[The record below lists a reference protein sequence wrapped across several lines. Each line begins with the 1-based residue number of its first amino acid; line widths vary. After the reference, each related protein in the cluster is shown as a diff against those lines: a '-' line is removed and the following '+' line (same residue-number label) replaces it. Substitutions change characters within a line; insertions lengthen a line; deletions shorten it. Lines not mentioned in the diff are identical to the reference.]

1 MCVSQMKLETKV
13 SRIAELKVQI
23 EALQAKFD
31 ELKASI
37 SEELN
42 ASGSKSAEVGNVKV
56 TLTKATYWN
65 YKPDAIEYLKGKGLV
80 NCVKESVNTSNVNAC
95 LKAGV
100 LAESELNEYRTPD
113 VREALTVKI
122 K

>member
-1 MCVSQMKLETKV
+1 MCVAQMKLETKV
-13 SRIAELKVQI
+13 TRIAELKVQI

-37 SEELN
+37 SEELKAN
-42 ASGSKSAEVGNVKV
+42 NSKSAEVGNVKV

-65 YKPDAIEYLKGKGLV
+65 YKPDAIEYLKGKGLT

>member
-1 MCVSQMKLETKV
+1 V
-13 SRIAELKVQI
+13 
-23 EALQAKFD
+23 
-31 ELKASI
+31 KASI

-65 YKPDAIEYLKGKGLV
+65 YKPDAVEYLKNKGLT

-100 LAESELNEYRTPD
+100 LTESELNEYRTPD
-113 VREALTVKI
+113 VRESLTVKI